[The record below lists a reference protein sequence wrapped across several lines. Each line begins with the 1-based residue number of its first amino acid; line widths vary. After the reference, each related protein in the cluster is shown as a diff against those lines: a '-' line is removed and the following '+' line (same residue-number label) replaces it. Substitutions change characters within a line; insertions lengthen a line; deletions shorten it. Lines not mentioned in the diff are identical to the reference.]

1 MTRQPA
7 PEPNTPSETLA
18 RAAADYSPLPILA
31 LDAGGRVCY
40 ANRAA
45 LTLLDR
51 PYAPLAGAA
60 FLDLLDSGSRAK
72 GNALLAAA
80 AAGPTGGFELA
91 LVGADGQEH
100 VVAWQAVPLAN
111 ADGLS
116 GSMLLY
122 GQPMAAT
129 IAATQRLIAL
139 NRRLGAL
146 FRIAAA
152 TASSLELD
160 DLMRET
166 LRVALEE
173 LDLRGGAIL
182 LAVAPQ
188 PAGDPADLPLRL
200 ATQSGCGPELL
211 RRMAEPHR
219 AAAAW
224 NARVLPG
231 GAFVV
236 EDGAVDAEPD
246 SGDGTGWVAAPLNL
260 AALPLAHE
268 QQRLG
273 WLYVLSD
280 RYHAFRPDELETLRA
295 ITNLLGPP
303 LANARLYTALHET
316 SGQLQAVLDSIDSGV
331 LLVDQ
336 DGLVRYANSRLGALL
351 DTDVRSW
358 PGHPRALVFSAPL
371 LTVEQAPAA
380 IGGEL
385 WELAGHPPTVLRR
398 LTAQVY
404 DEQGAPLGTVE
415 IYSDVTAI
423 QHMNRLKD
431 EFIAAAAHDLKT
443 PVTAI
448 KGYAQIALRMARRLE
463 DQRMAQ
469 QLAMINARSD
479 ELTHLMESI
488 LDVSRIQSGRLNLE
502 LSRFSLGDLS
512 EAVLQF
518 FDFDLRRQGRTIDVR
533 IDEPATEV
541 VWDRQRV
548 VRVLT
553 NLVGNALKY
562 SPAGGAVALSADLLH
577 TPTGEL
583 VQLCVTDSG
592 IGIPPDE
599 RERVFDRFYRV
610 PQTIADGFKGT
621 GLGLY
626 ISRYIVEVHHG
637 HIWAA
642 DADHGGHGTTI
653 HVTLPR
659 VVEES

>member
-7 PEPNTPSETLA
+7 PRPNTPLGALA
-18 RAAADYSPLPILA
+18 RAAADYSPLPTLA
-31 LDAGGRVCY
+31 LDAGGLVRY

-45 LTLLDR
+45 LTLLR
-51 PYAPLAGAA
+51 PLDASLVGEP
-60 FLDLLDSGSRAK
+60 FLDLLDVGSRAK
-72 GNALLAAA
+72 GAALLAAA
-80 AAGPTGGFELA
+80 AAGPTGAFELA
-91 LVGADGQEH
+91 MPGADSREH
-100 VVAWQAVPLAN
+100 VVAWRAVPLAA
-111 ADGLS
+111 ADGQ
-116 GSMLLY
+116 GGTLLY
-122 GQPMAAT
+122 GEPMAAT
-129 IAATQRLIAL
+129 IAATERQIAL

-152 TASSLELD
+152 TAGSLELD
-160 DLMRET
+160 ELMRQT

-182 LAVAPQ
+182 LAVAPA
-188 PAGDPADLPLRL
+188 PPDSPIGPPLRL
-200 ATQSGCGPELL
+200 AAQTGCGPALL
-211 RRMAEPHR
+211 RRMADPHR

-224 NARVLPG
+224 GARDLPG

-236 EDGAVDAEPD
+236 EDGAVDADLD
-246 SGDGTGWVAAPLNL
+246 SGTGWVAGPLNL

-268 QQRLG
+268 QQTLG
-273 WLYVLSD
+273 WLYALTD

-303 LANARLYTALHET
+303 LVNARLYSALHET

-336 DGLVRYANSRLGALL
+336 DGLVRYANARLGTLL
-351 DTDVRSW
+351 ETDVRSW
-358 PGHPRALVFSAPL
+358 PGQPRARVFTAPVL
-371 LTVEQAPAA
+371 AVEPAPAA

-385 WELAGHPPTVLRR
+385 WELAGRPPTVLRR
-398 LTAQVY
+398 LTTPVH
-404 DEQGAPLGTVE
+404 DEQGAPLGTAE

-431 EFIAAAAHDLKT
+431 EFIASAAHDLKT

-448 KGYAQIALRMARRLE
+448 KGYAQIALRMARRQE

-488 LDVSRIQSGRLNLE
+488 LDVSRIQSGRMTLE
-502 LSRFSLGDLS
+502 LSRFSLADLAD
-512 EAVLQF
+512 AVLLF
-518 FDFDLRRQGRTIDVR
+518 FDFDLRRQGRTVELRLED
-533 IDEPATEV
+533 PAAEV
-541 VWDRQRV
+541 VWDRQRII
-548 VRVLT
+548 RLLT

-562 SPAGGAVALSADLLH
+562 SPSGGAVELSAASLH
-577 TPTGEL
+577 GPEGAL
-583 VQLCVTDSG
+583 VELCVTDSG
-592 IGIPPDE
+592 IGIPEEE
-599 RERVFDRFYRV
+599 RGRIFDRFYRV

-626 ISRYIVEVHHG
+626 ISRHIVEAHHG
-637 HIWAA
+637 EIWAA
-642 DADHGGHGTTI
+642 DADHGGRGTTI

-659 VVEES
+659 AAEES